1 MDVVWDSAV
10 NTMRYQ
16 GTSLLNDHF
25 ASTDSISYTSIGQAC
40 GHELIAIS
48 GLACALAT
56 KALMENNL
64 IQGTVVLYGTPA
76 EESTSGKITF
86 VQQGLV
92 DTRVDVAMM
101 MQV

>member
-1 MDVVWDSAV
+1 MLHD
-10 NTMRYQ
+10 
-16 GTSLLNDHF
+16 
-25 ASTDSISYTSIGQAC
+25 SIGQAC

-56 KALMENNL
+56 KALLEKDL

-86 VQQGLV
+86 VQEGLV
-92 DTRVDVAMM
+92 ESRVDVAMM
-101 MQV
+101 MQVYTLQGV